1 MKNKILTIPL
11 AVLGLSFSGLQAAA
25 QDQPAVEEGSESER
39 CISRKLIDRTEVL
52 DDSNILF
59 YMRTGVIYRNVLP
72 HACPGLAYE
81 DSFLYRTSVGQVC
94 DIDIIT
100 VLDNAGWGYTP
111 GITCGLGRF
120 YAVTEEEAEALAA
133 SLEN

>member
-1 MKNKILTIPL
+1 MNYKILTISL
-11 AVLGLSFSGLQAAA
+11 AALGLSLSALQVAA
-25 QDQPAVEEGSESER
+25 QDQPTVEAGSESER

-81 DSFLYRTSVGQVC
+81 DSFMYRTSVGQIC
-94 DIDIIT
+94 DIDIVT
-100 VLDNAGWGYTP
+100 VLNNAGWGYTP

-120 YAVTEEEAEALAA
+120 YPVTEEEAEALTAT
-133 SLEN
+133 LEN